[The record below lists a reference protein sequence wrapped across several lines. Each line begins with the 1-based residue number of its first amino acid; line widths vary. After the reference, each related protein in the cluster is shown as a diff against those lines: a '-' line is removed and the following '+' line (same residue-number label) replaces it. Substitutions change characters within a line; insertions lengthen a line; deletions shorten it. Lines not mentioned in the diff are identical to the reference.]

1 MKHLF
6 CFGLGY
12 SAQRLARILAAE
24 GWRISGTA
32 RSREGANAIA
42 AQGYDSFLFDGSA
55 PSSEVALALATA
67 THVLISVPPGDADPV
82 LRHHE
87 KDLRTAPSLSWV
99 GYLSTLGVYGDS
111 QGAWI
116 DETAPTDATSL
127 RGRRRIA
134 AETQWLTLGADLDVP
149 TTIFRLA
156 GIYGPGRSA
165 IDRLREGTAHRI
177 VKPGQVFNRIHVDDI
192 AASVAAAMTA
202 PAKSCIYNV
211 TDDEPAP
218 PQDVVVYAAGLIGV
232 APPPEIPFEQA
243 QLSPMAASFY
253 ADNKR
258 VSNAR
263 LHQELGV
270 TLKFPTYREGLR
282 AVLAE
287 LSSPAPST
295 ASQS

>member
-1 MKHLF
+1 MSHLF

-12 SAQRLARILAAE
+12 SAARIARLLAEE
-24 GWRISGTA
+24 GWSIAGTA
-32 RSREGANAIA
+32 RTKEGAAAIA
-42 AQGYDSFLFDGSA
+42 AAGYDAFVFDGIA
-55 PSSEVALALATA
+55 PSDEIAQALSRA
-67 THVLISVPPGDADPV
+67 THVLVSAPPGDDDPALHHHAEH
-82 LRHHE
+82 LR
-87 KDLRTAPSLSWV
+87 RAARLSWI
-99 GYLSTLGVYGDS
+99 GYLSTVGVYGDS

-127 RGRRRIA
+127 RGRQRIA
-134 AETQWLTLGADLDVP
+134 AENAWLDLGASLEVP
-149 TTIFRLA
+149 ALVFRLA

-192 AASVAAAMTA
+192 ARTVCATMVGPVMSR
-202 PAKSCIYNV
+202 IYNV

-218 PQDVVVYAAGLIGV
+218 PQDVVAYAAELLQMP
-232 APPPEIPFEQA
+232 PPPEIAFADAELP
-243 QLSPMAASFY
+243 PMAASFY

-282 AVLAE
+282 AILAA
-287 LSSPAPST
+287 LGNA
-295 ASQS
+295 